1 MVLCGAVLLP
11 LGASQVYASE
21 EAPQETVSQETPVV
35 KKGLLKEGRYYCY
48 YRKGKKIRNR
58 WVNIGSNRYFFNVK
72 GYAVTNSMKRG
83 RYVYVF
89 NLEGKLMRPK
99 KPSVVKVGQNL
110 YYVDRKGHATV
121 GWFVL
126 NNRLYRGDP
135 KGRLC
140 KNRVYDGI
148 TFGKKGYA
156 VNDTNSQ
163 LKMQT
168 MKILSRITNNS
179 MTSYQKLN
187 ACWNYVV
194 NNVYYYG
201 WYPGTAA
208 GWQRRCAL
216 NTLATSRGNC
226 YGYACAFAALAKEA
240 GFSPKVVAGRV
251 SGTRDGAGDGMTR
264 HCWVIIN
271 GAYYDPEA
279 HAAGWYRGVYGSG
292 SYNINHQINQIVDF

>member
-48 YRKGKKIRNR
+48 YKKGKKIRNR
-58 WVNIGSNRYFFNVK
+58 WVNIGSNRYFFNAK
-72 GYAVTNSMKRG
+72 GHAVTNSMKRG

-187 ACWNYVV
+187 V
-194 NNVYYYG
+194 
-201 WYPGTAA
+201 
-208 GWQRRCAL
+208 
-216 NTLATSRGNC
+216 SGNC
-226 YGYACAFAALAKEA
+226 KRMAEKVCIKYTGYQQRKLLWLCLCFCSSCKRSRI
-240 GFSPKVVAGRV
+240 SP
-251 SGTRDGAGDGMTR
+251 
-264 HCWVIIN
+264 
-271 GAYYDPEA
+271 
-279 HAAGWYRGVYGSG
+279 
-292 SYNINHQINQIVDF
+292 

>member
-11 LGASQVYASE
+11 IGAGQVYASE
-21 EAPQETVSQETPVV
+21 ETTQETVSQETPAV

-48 YRKGKKIRNR
+48 YKKGKKIRNR
-58 WVNIGSNRYFFNVK
+58 WVNIGSNRYFFNAK

-99 KPSVVKVGQNL
+99 RPSVVKVGQNL
-110 YYVDRKGHATV
+110 YYVDSKGHATV

-163 LKMQT
+163 LKIQT
-168 MKILSRITNNS
+168 MRILSRITNDS